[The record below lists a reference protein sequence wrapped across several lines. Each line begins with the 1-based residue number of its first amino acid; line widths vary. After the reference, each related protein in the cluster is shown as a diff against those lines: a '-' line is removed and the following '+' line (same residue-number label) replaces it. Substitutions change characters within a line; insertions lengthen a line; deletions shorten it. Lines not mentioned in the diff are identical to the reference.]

1 MRAAA
6 IEHGFDRIQLLATL
20 LEQAA
25 RQEDPGLL
33 AHATGELVEYV
44 DHVQVTYRRA
54 FDQTG

>member
-25 RQEDPGLL
+25 RDSDAALL
-33 AHATGELVEYV
+33 ADTTGELVEYI
-44 DHVQVTYRRA
+44 DHVQVTYRRPLE
-54 FDQTG
+54 QTA